1 MQNAPTA
8 SSGRLRLRYSAAE
21 LPKKGDTPGPQ
32 SKTGRPK
39 RVQSLSSAGS
49 RASGI
54 GFAEPAPSQSL
65 PFFPRRPFNS
75 SLSLSLPLLPPRL
88 SHGAAM
94 SPMQNRAPHPT
105 DGVARLSELSGG
117 GAPSPNTPVGAHV
130 VPSPGPLRPST
141 FLSGHC
147 GRCSFFPR
155 GIAAKISISPRLR
168 RRPQGLR

>member
-8 SSGRLRLRYSAAE
+8 SSGRLRLRYSTAE

-32 SKTGRPK
+32 SKTGATKTGPISFFSR
-39 RVQSLSSAGS
+39 QESLGYRLRRSGAESVTALFPSA
-49 RASGI
+49 
-54 GFAEPAPSQSL
+54 
-65 PFFPRRPFNS
+65 PFQL
-75 SLSLSLPLLPPRL
+75 LSLSLPLLPPRL

-94 SPMQNRAPHPT
+94 SSMQNRAPRPT
-105 DGVARLSELSGG
+105 DGVGRLSELSGD